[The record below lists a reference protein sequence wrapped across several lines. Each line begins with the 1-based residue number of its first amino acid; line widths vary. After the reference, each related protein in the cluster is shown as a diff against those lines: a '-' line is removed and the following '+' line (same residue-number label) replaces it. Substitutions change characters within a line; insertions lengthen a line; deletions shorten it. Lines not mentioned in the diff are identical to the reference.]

1 MTIFLII
8 LTALFSYV
16 GTIGLFLKGALDMIL
31 IFPKKGYILNVEK
44 LEEHKK
50 NIHKNN
56 IHKNNVAAKSAVLL
70 YVPILNMFYASYLMN
85 KTNKI
90 VFEEMKKYPN
100 TLIPMTDEERKEF
113 KRTKGMLKKM
123 EYFMELASS
132 IQNNDII
139 DVEIYE
145 VIDDEPKE
153 EHSENDL
160 LNKYRNLR
168 DEVNSINE
176 EYNQQDNQ
184 AFSRKL

>member
-1 MTIFLII
+1 MTIFLIF

-50 NIHKNN
+50 NT
-56 IHKNNVAAKSAVLL
+56 HKNNVAAKSAVLL

-100 TLIPMTDEERKEF
+100 TLIPMTDEEIKEF
-113 KRTKGMLKKM
+113 KRTKGMFKKM

-145 VIDDEPKE
+145 VIDDEPKQ

-184 AFSRKL
+184 AFSRTL